1 MTSLNSSFGSV
12 AAQEYSVNPPRESMF
27 EGVHELI
34 RPHIDSFNAIFES
47 SEDSESLLSVAVKN
61 LDTKELVD
69 SRGNKLTYR
78 LEDVTVSRPT
88 SSDRDGPRSAA
99 PVFPVECRERGIS
112 YRGQINA
119 TIVYQINGSGVEFKE
134 RRSLGHLPIMVRSSR
149 CNLSAAPAGVGPESL
164 VAAHEDP
171 DELGGYFIVNGIERL
186 VRLLIAT
193 RRNHVMALVRSSFM
207 KRGPLY
213 THFGCQ
219 IRCVRND
226 QSSQT
231 LYLQYL
237 TDGSCMLRFAWKKN
251 EYLVPLMLVMRALLP
266 VADQDVMEAIVQGD
280 WENTFITGRV
290 EAMLR
295 DFKRYALFTQ
305 EQCLVY
311 LGSRFH
317 VVLGLPRDTPFDQVG
332 RELLRKMIC
341 VHLDAPQDK
350 FNCLVLMVRKLY
362 ALVSDSCCPDNPDSP
377 MHQEILLS
385 GQLFLN
391 YFKEKLEDYL
401 TAIQGVLLTDM
412 RRNST
417 IVTFADRDNGYFRKL
432 LSRVPSDIGRKL
444 EYFVSTGNLVSN
456 SGLDLQQV
464 SGYSVVAERLNYLRF
479 LAHFRSVHRGAFFAE
494 LKTTT
499 VRKLLPESWG
509 FFCPVHTP
517 DGAPCGLLN
526 HLTHVCKVPLDR
538 PSAQSSFALEST
550 LFSLGVLPLDKSAT
564 ARTPNL
570 LTVQID
576 GRWVGL
582 IEPTRQLQTVADQLR
597 HLRATQS
604 TQLNL
609 PAFFEVVAVPESR
622 GGLYPGLYIF
632 STPCRMMRPVVYLTD
647 DTDSQSVNDI
657 PGVRTFIGSFEQVY
671 MDIAVKLD
679 EVQAGVHRYCEEV
692 PTNMFSVVANM
703 TPFCDFNQSPR
714 NMYQCQMAKQSMG
727 TPTQSWAYRCDN
739 KLYRLQNGQRP
750 IVRPKLYN
758 RYGLDAY
765 PNGTNAVVCV
775 ISYTGYDME
784 DAMILNKSAFERGFK
799 HGAVYKTDFVD
810 IAERDVRGEG
820 RTHRFA
826 APVGGPGKSLDLDGL
841 PHVGCWIKP
850 DEPLFSVMDD
860 STGQVRIER
869 FKSFEP
875 AIVEQVRLIGG
886 NTGDGGSHASSAHCQ
901 HVSFKFRF
909 PRNPVIGDKFASR
922 AGQKGVCSQKYPIVD
937 LPFTE
942 SGMTPDIIINPHAFP
957 SRMTIGMFVESMAAK
972 AGALHGLAQDASAFQ
987 FSENFKA
994 ADYFG
999 EQLRAAGY
1007 NYYGN
1012 EPMYSGISGQELR
1025 VDIYIGLVYYQRLRH
1040 MVSDKFQV
1048 RTTGPIHNLT
1058 QQPVKGRKRAGG
1070 IRLGEM
1076 ERDSLLAH
1084 GIAFTLQDRL
1094 MNCSDYSKAFIC
1106 TACGSILSPIPSST
1120 IGDYNNSNVHCQS
1133 CSKDQSQK
1141 KNTIETIAI
1150 PFVFRYLASELM
1162 AMNINMR
1169 LQVE

>member
-1 MTSLNSSFGSV
+1 MSSEQVVNPHAFGTV
-12 AAQEYSVNPPRESMF
+12 PAQSYSVNPPKQSMF
-27 EGVHELI
+27 EGVHELL
-34 RPHIDSFNAIFES
+34 RPHIDSFNAIFGDEQ
-47 SEDSESLLSVAVKN
+47 ESLLSVAVRN
-61 LDTKELVD
+61 LDAREIID
-69 SRGNKLTYR
+69 SQGNKIVYR
-78 LEDVTVSRPT
+78 LEDVTVARPQ
-88 SSDRDGPRSAA
+88 SSDKDGPRNGA
-99 PVFPVECRERGIS
+99 PMLPTECRERGIS
-112 YRGQINA
+112 YRGAISA
-119 TIVYQINGSGVEFKE
+119 TISYQVNGTGPEFREK
-134 RRSLGHLPIMVRSSR
+134 RALGHLPIMVKSNR
-149 CNLSAAPAGVGPESL
+149 CNLSASAVGPEGL
-164 VAAHEDP
+164 VRAHEDA

-186 VRLLIAT
+186 VRLLIAN
-193 RRNHVMALVRSSFM
+193 RRNYIMALIRSSFM

-213 THFGCQ
+213 THYGCQ
-219 IRCVRND
+219 IRCVRDD
-226 QSSQT
+226 QTSQT

-237 TDGSCMLRFAWKKN
+237 SDGSCMLRFAYRKN
-251 EYLVPLMLVMRALLP
+251 EYLVPLMLIMRAISD
-266 VADQDVMEAIVQGD
+266 VSDQEVMEAIVQGD

-295 DFKRYALFTQ
+295 DFKRYALYTQ
-305 EQCLVY
+305 KQCLTY

-317 VVLGLPRDTPFDQVG
+317 VVLGLPRDTPFEEVG
-332 RELLRKMIC
+332 RELIRKLIC
-341 VHLDAPQDK
+341 VHLSTPQDK

-377 MHQEILLS
+377 MHQEVLLS
-385 GQLFLN
+385 GQLFLS

-401 TAIQGVLLTDM
+401 QSIQAVIGVDL
-412 RRNST
+412 RRNPGQ
-417 IVTFADRDNGYFRKL
+417 VTFTDRENTYFRKL
-432 LSRVPSDIGRKL
+432 LGRVPADIGRKL
-444 EYFVSTGNLVSN
+444 EYFICTGNLVSN
-456 SGLDLQQV
+456 TGLDLQQV

-526 HLTHVCKVPLDR
+526 HLTHVCRIPQERASEASGEALLKVI
-538 PSAQSSFALEST
+538 
-550 LFSLGVLPLDKSAT
+550 FSLGVLPLERAAT
-564 ARTPNL
+564 HRTPNL
-570 LTVQID
+570 LPVQVD

-582 IEPTRQLQTVADQLR
+582 VEASAQLQQVADQLR
-597 HLRATQS
+597 HLRAMKS
-604 TQLNL
+604 VELDL
-609 PAFFEVVAVPESR
+609 PSFFEVAAVPESR
-622 GGLYPGLYIF
+622 GGLFPGLYIF
-632 STPCRMMRPVVYLTD
+632 TTPCRMMRPVNYL
-647 DTDSQSVNDI
+647 NDETEQ
-657 PGVRTFIGSFEQVY
+657 PGTGLPVKQTFIGSFEQVY
-671 MDIAVKLD
+671 LDIAVKLD
-679 EVQAGVHRYCEEV
+679 EVEAGLHRYCEEV

-727 TPTQSWAYRCDN
+727 TPTHSWTYRCDN

-784 DAMILNKSAFERGFK
+784 DAMILNKSGFERGFK
-799 HGAVYKTDFVD
+799 HGSVYKTDFVD
-810 IAERDVRGEG
+810 ISERDVRGEG
-820 RTHRFA
+820 RTHRF
-826 APVGGPGKSLDLDGL
+826 GTFGPNKTLDLDGL
-841 PHVGCWIKP
+841 PHVGCWVKP
-850 DEPLFSVMDD
+850 DEPLFSVIDD
-860 STGQVRIER
+860 STGQVKVER

-886 NTGDGGSHASSAHCQ
+886 NSDGGSSGSAHCQ
-901 HVSFKFRF
+901 RVSIKFRM

-922 AGQKGVCSQKYPIVD
+922 AGQKGVCSQKYPLVD

-972 AGALHGLAQDASAFQ
+972 AGACHGLAQDASAFQ

-1012 EPMYSGISGQELR
+1012 EPMYSGVSGEELR

-1094 MNCSDYSKAFIC
+1094 MNCSDYSKAFVC
-1106 TACGSILSPIPSST
+1106 TTCGSILSPVPTAQST
-1120 IGDYNNSNVHCQS
+1120 FNTPETVHCQS
-1133 CSKDQSQK
+1133 CSKLAKEK
-1141 KNTIETIAI
+1141 KLPTSGENIEVVAL

-1162 AMNINMR
+1162 GMNINMR

>member
-1 MTSLNSSFGSV
+1 MSEQNLRSFGTLPS
-12 AAQEYSVNPPRESMF
+12 QNYSVHPPKESMF
-27 EGVHELI
+27 EGVHDLL
-34 RPHIDSFNAIFES
+34 RPHIDSFNAIFEPS
-47 SEDSESLLSVAVKN
+47 GEEDSLLAVAVRN
-61 LDTKELVD
+61 LETKEIVD
-69 SRGNKLTYR
+69 KQGNKLTYR
-78 LEDVTVSRPT
+78 LEDVTVTRPMNT
-88 SSDRDGPRSAA
+88 ERDGPRAGS
-99 PVFPVECRERGIS
+99 PILPVECRERGIS
-112 YRGQINA
+112 YRGQITA
-119 TIVYQINGSGVEFKE
+119 VIAYQINGGVEFKE
-134 RRSLGHLPIMVRSSR
+134 RRSLGHLPIMVKSSR
-149 CNLSAAPAGVGPESL
+149 CNLTVAANGPAGL
-164 VAAHEDP
+164 VKAHEDP

-193 RRNHVMALVRSSFM
+193 RRNHVMALIRSSFM

-219 IRCVRND
+219 IRCVRDD
-226 QSSQT
+226 QTSQT

-237 TDGSCMLRFAWKKN
+237 TDGSCMLRFSYRKN
-251 EYLVPLMLVMRALLP
+251 EYLVPLMLIMRALID

-295 DFKRYALFTQ
+295 DFKRYALYTQ
-305 EQCLVY
+305 KQCLVY

-317 VVLGLPRDTPFDQVG
+317 VVLGLPKDTPFEEVG
-332 RELLRKMIC
+332 RELLRKLIC
-341 VHLDAPQDK
+341 VHLNTAQDK
-350 FNCLVLMVRKLY
+350 LNCLVLMVRKLY

-385 GQLFLN
+385 GQLFLS

-401 TAIQGVLLTDM
+401 QSIESVFATDL
-412 RRNST
+412 RRNPAQ
-417 IVTFADRDNGYFRKL
+417 VTFSDRENSYFRKL
-432 LSRVPSDIGRKL
+432 LGRVPSDLGRKM
-444 EYFVSTGNLVSN
+444 EYFISTGNLVSN

-538 PSAQSSFALEST
+538 PSNDSCAALEST
-550 LFSLGVLPLDKSAT
+550 LFSLGVMPLERSASR
-564 ARTPNL
+564 RTPNL

-582 IEPTRQLQTVADQLR
+582 IEPTQQLKEVTDKLR
-597 HLRATQS
+597 HLRATRS
-604 TQLNL
+604 EELNL
-609 PAFFEVVAVPESR
+609 PHFFEVVAVPESR

-632 STPCRMMRPVVYLTD
+632 TTPCRMMRPVLYLTNEES
-647 DTDSQSVNDI
+647 TENSNESV
-657 PGVRTFIGSFEQVY
+657 PATKTYIGSFEQVY

-679 EVQAGVHRYCEEV
+679 EVEAGVHRYCEEV

-727 TPTQSWAYRCDN
+727 TPTQSWTYRCDN

-799 HGAVYKTDFVD
+799 HGSVYKTDFID
-810 IAERDVRGEG
+810 ISERDVRGEG
-820 RTHRFA
+820 KTHRFA
-826 APVGGPGKSLDLDGL
+826 AAGPGKTLDLDGL
-841 PHVGCWIKP
+841 PHVGCWVKP
-850 DEPLFSVMDD
+850 DEPLFSVVDD
-860 STGQVRIER
+860 ATGQVRIER

-886 NTGDGGSHASSAHCQ
+886 NSDGSGSSSHCQ
-901 HVSFKFRF
+901 RVSIKFRF

-1012 EPMYSGISGQELR
+1012 EAMYSGVSGQELR

-1048 RTTGPIHNLT
+1048 RTTGPVHNLT

-1084 GIAFTLQDRL
+1084 GIAFVLQDRL
-1094 MNCSDYSKAFIC
+1094 MNCSDYSKAFVC
-1106 TACGSILSPIPSST
+1106 TSCGSILSPIPTAAASS
-1120 IGDYNNSNVHCQS
+1120 GESAAVHCQS
-1133 CSKDQSQK
+1133 CSKDPK
-1141 KNTIETIAI
+1141 KKNLNTIETVAI

-1169 LQVE
+1169 LQVD